1 MVFAQF
7 LNLLENNF
15 LVTVEK
21 LNQYRHCH
29 LELQALSQTACDV
42 TRKAKRQNLTF
53 VYIFRKYQ
61 IRCFNHSYG
70 KL

>member
-1 MVFAQF
+1 MFILKIYYRVNCKFRFA
-7 LNLLENNF
+7 
-15 LVTVEK
+15 
-21 LNQYRHCH
+21 
-29 LELQALSQTACDV
+29 ELSSGIAISNSRPGQTACDV